1 MNTISKIFS
10 LYRDGFKNL
19 TLGKSLWKIVII
31 KLLVILVVLNYFV
44 YDNSLNSKFKT
55 NKEKQNFIFTNL
67 TKGK

>member
-1 MNTISKIFS
+1 MNIVSKIFS

-31 KLLVILVVLNYFV
+31 KLLVIFIVLNYFV